1 MPLCTSTARS
11 LASEFGSRIAERLRE
26 TGGEPAARAPSPLPR
41 WSPDLFTIWLATPKT
56 AGTTLSDIVLRKFG
70 GGIFDAM
77 QDQRTDSALGVQ
89 RLSSIKELW
98 DAVPHEKRS
107 AFRFTGGHLPFGV
120 RSIFEQPNCC
130 FTFLRDPIEHAISLF
145 YFWVEIGLIAPEQV
159 NKPGGIS
166 LERAVDEGILLAL
179 FNYQTRLL
187 SGLPELDPPFRRFPS
202 KQQLEVPAHALTLA
216 EHHLDE
222 MFFVGIT
229 ELFDESVLILKEIFG
244 WEFAD
249 LLYVRQKVGTIR
261 PRTSEMASALRRTI
275 AEITGVDRQL
285 YQYARARFAAQ
296 AALYRRELHAYL
308 PLFKLLCGMAGE
320 AGSPDAPVPGDPE
333 TLRQAAEA
341 AVERGLSSEPEPDF
355 WPAAAPQ
362 AAASATR
369 PPYPAVQSPPPI
381 TGRLLDLVPGAVAA
395 FGLRLLRWGHGDA
408 AQGGILHL
416 KLRDSDECYG
426 SLAEGNLNLPAIAQF
441 RDGAEAL
448 CIAWYDQS
456 GSGNN
461 AHPITGWPAF
471 EWRPTGRAQWLK
483 FRPPAQ
489 LRAPLTLD
497 GLGAFSIFAVF
508 RAASVAAARSVARW
522 QSTGAAVV
530 FPYHDGNVIIGVDGG
545 VAGGLPLGV
554 TPGAFAVYGVVWKR
568 GAPDGFTTYRDGK
581 IVARRPSR
589 DVAVGVD
596 AAPLFIGSLKGVG
609 EFFAGEL
616 AELIVWPR
624 ALSNNEVRIVS
635 DNMRD
640 LMPAAPGDV
649 PLAAR

>member
-1 MPLCTSTARS
+1 MPFCTSTARS
-11 LASEFGSRIAERLRE
+11 LAREFGPRIAERLRE
-26 TGGEPAARAPSPLPR
+26 AGKEPAARAPSPWPR
-41 WSPDLFTIWLATPKT
+41 WSPDFFTIWLGTPKT
-56 AGTTLSDIVLRKFG
+56 AGTTLTEIVLPKFRG
-70 GGIFDAM
+70 AIFNSM
-77 QDQRTDSALGVQ
+77 HGRGTNSALGVQ

-98 DAVPHEKRS
+98 DTVPPEKRR

-120 RSIFEQPNCC
+120 RSIVERPNCC

-145 YFWVEIGLIAPEQV
+145 YFWVEIGLISPQQV

-187 SGLPELDPPFRRFPS
+187 SGLPELDPPFSRFPS
-202 KQQLEVPAHALTLA
+202 KQQLEVPDNALTLA
-216 EHHLDE
+216 EHHLDD

-261 PRTSEMASALRRTI
+261 PRTAEMAPALRQRI

-308 PLFKLLCGMAGE
+308 PLFKLLCGLAGA

-341 AVERGLSSEPEPDF
+341 AVERGLSTQPEPDF

-369 PPYPAVQSPPPI
+369 PTRPAVQSSPRV

-395 FGLRLLRWGHGDA
+395 FGLRLLRWGHGDD

-416 KLRDSDECYG
+416 KLRNSDECYG

-448 CIAWYDQS
+448 CVGWYDQS
-456 GSGNN
+456 GSANN

-471 EWRPTGRAQWLK
+471 EGHPADRAQWLR

-497 GLGAFSIFAVF
+497 GLDAFSIFAVF

-554 TPGAFAVYGVVWKR
+554 IPGAFAVYGAVWKR
-568 GAPDGFTTYRDGK
+568 GVRDGFTTYRDGE
-581 IVARRPSR
+581 IVARRASR
-589 DVAVGVD
+589 DVSIGVD

-609 EFFAGEL
+609 EFFAGEI

-624 ALSNNEVRIVS
+624 ALSDNEVSIVTDS
-635 DNMRD
+635 MRD
-640 LMPAAPGDV
+640 LMPAAPGDA
-649 PLAAR
+649 PSARR